1 MRFTVLGPVRAWR
14 HGTELELGPP
24 KQRALLALLLTQA
37 GQPVAVHE
45 ILDVLW
51 GQDPPDSA
59 VNVVHRHVGALR
71 RLLEPDLPTRTAS
84 RRLVRGSGGYRLDVE
99 PDELDLLRFRALRDA
114 AGQASEAGD
123 PAGATELLI
132 EALGL
137 WRGPTA
143 TGVPPRTQAHPVFA
157 AVDREHLAVVKEA
170 AERALE
176 TGPGLTGR
184 VLITLRHA
192 AAHHQ
197 LDEVLQARLIVVLAA
212 TGHQAEALGVYQAVR
227 SRLADEL
234 GLDPG
239 PELRAAQQQV
249 LRQSVPAAA
258 PAAAPAGPRAR
269 DVSPAGDED
278 CPVPSGPADGTDEDL
293 AGAENAEDGTYAPK
307 VRPAQLPADLSA
319 FTGRRSELA
328 RSHALLPPDEGD
340 QPSAVVISAIGG
352 MAGVGKTTLAVRW
365 AHEIAHRFPDGQ
377 LYVNL
382 RGFDPTGSVMDPAEA
397 IRTFLDAFGVHPSR
411 LPAGLDA
418 QAALYRSLLAGRRVL
433 VLLDN
438 ARDTEQVRPLLP
450 GAPGCLAIVTSR
462 NQLHGLIAADG
473 ARPVTL
479 DLLTVAEAREFLA
492 RRLGADRLIEESEA
506 AEEIIAL
513 CGRLPLALAI
523 VSARAAVNP
532 GFALSS
538 IAAELRHSHGSLD
551 AFAGGDPVTDAR
563 SVFSWSYRTLTPAAA
578 RLFRLLALHPGP
590 CCSAAAA
597 ASLVG
602 LREPEV
608 RPLLAELV
616 RAQLLTEEKPG
627 RFASHELLRAYGS
640 ELAHAHDT
648 KDDRAAARR
657 RMQDHYLHTALAADT
672 SMAPHRE
679 RFPLPPPAPGSVA
692 LTFSDAWEAAD
703 WMERERSVL
712 LSSVEQD
719 ARYGSTGHCWRLAA
733 ILELFLDRRGRW
745 RDQLTMQTY
754 AVTAAQRLGD
764 VSGQAHAHQ
773 VLGFVSGRLKRH
785 DEAHAQL
792 SRALELYGEL
802 NDPVGMARTHRYL
815 AFQSNGLGRHR
826 QALEHYR
833 QAAEHYEEA
842 SHSSGR
848 ARIFNEVGW
857 TYILLGEYDKALAQC
872 RRSLA
877 LHQATGDRNGEAAA
891 WDSLGYAHHHLREYQ
906 QALASYGHAL
916 DLYQELRDC
925 PLVADT
931 LVHIGDTQAALGAP
945 VRAASAWLEA
955 LEIFDGFDHPDAEA
969 VREKLHRLGEPS
981 RKGSPAL
988 RV

>member
-1 MRFTVLGPVRAWR
+1 MRFSVLGPVRAWR

-71 RLLEPDLPTRTAS
+71 RLLEPDLPTRAAS
-84 RRLVRGSGGYRLDVE
+84 RRLVRGSGGYRLDVD
-99 PDELDLLRFRALRDA
+99 PDGLDLLRFRALRDA

-143 TGVPPRTQAHPVFA
+143 TGIPPQIQAHPVFA

-176 TGPGLTGR
+176 TGPSLTGR

-249 LRQSVPAAA
+249 LRQSVPAGPPPVVP
-258 PAAAPAGPRAR
+258 PAEDGGGDAGESVPPMEPAGGRNDDPAGPGNTGER
-269 DVSPAGDED
+269 
-278 CPVPSGPADGTDEDL
+278 
-293 AGAENAEDGTYAPK
+293 TYAPK

-328 RSHALLPPDEGD
+328 RSHALLPDEGEG
-340 QPSAVVISAIGG
+340 PAAVVISAIGG

-365 AHEIAHRFPDGQ
+365 AHEVAHRFPDGQ

-382 RGFDPTGSVMDPAEA
+382 RGFDPTGSVMDPADA
-397 IRTFLDAFGVHPSR
+397 IRTFLDAFGVHPNR
-411 LPAGLDA
+411 IPTGLDA

-479 DLLTVAEAREFLA
+479 DVLTVSEAREFLA
-492 RRLGADRLIEESEA
+492 RRLGADRLTAESGA
-506 AEEIIAL
+506 GDEIVAL

-523 VSARAAVNP
+523 VSARAAVHP
-532 GFALSS
+532 GFSLSS
-538 IAAELRHSHGSLD
+538 IAAELRRGHGSLD

-563 SVFSWSYRTLTPAAA
+563 SVFSWSYRTLSPAAA

-590 CCSAAAA
+590 CCSTAAA

-602 LREPEV
+602 LREPEA
-608 RPLLAELV
+608 RAPLAELV
-616 RAQLLTEEKPG
+616 RAQLLTEETPG
-627 RFASHELLRAYGS
+627 RFASHELLRAYGA
-640 ELAHAHDT
+640 ELAHAHDS
-648 KDDRAAARR
+648 KDDRSAARH

-679 RFPLPPPAPGSVA
+679 RFPLPPAAPGSGP
-692 LTFSDAWEAAD
+692 LTFPDAREAAD
-703 WMERERSVL
+703 WIERERSVL

-745 RDQLTMQTY
+745 QEQLTLQTF

-764 VSGQAHAHQ
+764 VYGQAHAHQ

-785 DEAHAQL
+785 DEARAQL

-802 NDPVGMARTHRYL
+802 NDPIGMGRAHRYL
-815 AFQSNGLGRHR
+815 AYQSNGLGRHL

-833 QAAEHYEEA
+833 QAAVYYREA
-842 SHSSGR
+842 SHTAGLGS
-848 ARIFNEVGW
+848 IFNEVGW
-857 TYILLGEYDKALAQC
+857 TYILLGEHEKALGQC
-872 RRSLA
+872 RQSLA
-877 LHQATGDRNGEAAA
+877 LHQEIGDRNGEAAA
-891 WDSLGYAHHHLREYQ
+891 WDSLGYAHHHLRRYQ

-916 DLYQELRDC
+916 DLYRDLRDC
-925 PLVADT
+925 PLEADT

-945 VRAASAWLEA
+945 VRAASAWAHA

-969 VREKLHRLGEPS
+969 VRDRLHRLGEPS
-981 RKGSPAL
+981 PRDSPAL
-988 RV
+988 KV